1 MGDNLEERLKSH
13 ARAFEGLMSLIPAKE
28 YYGKDESITSTQW
41 QKRGKKQT
49 LEERQAA
56 KRAKLDPASHKSAK
70 DVMDENALKRKREL
84 EGEAE
89 AEISEPES
97 SDLDMDITKEKPLEG
112 LKSKA
117 KKQKTQ
123 PVEPEAAEDE
133 EIGETRALSKS
144 EAKAAAK
151 AEKRREKRKE
161 KQERNKQKLEAKKN
175 KKTAFQDLAAAEE
188 PKENKEDD
196 DTEEEDDDAAAD
208 DMEHADDDVEALDV
222 SGLVEEGQ
230 STAPS
235 TAANSN
241 SSTASVA
248 SAGSSASSVPPS
260 TQEAS
265 QKKTKKP
272 YTIDPQSHENFRA
285 RLNAKLEAMRAAR
298 KADGPDGRPA
308 RNRAELIEARR
319 KKEAERKAAKK
330 ALRQEAKEDEARRQA
345 EEQLARIR
353 GGSGSP
359 SIFPARSPEAE
370 RNFNFG
376 NVAWDG
382 QHLDSNLSGFLQ
394 SRKKKGKSDAKT
406 ALEAA
411 QKKQARI
418 NALDEDKR
426 KDIQEKE
433 LWLAAKKRAQGE
445 KVFDDV
451 GLLKKSLKRQQKQK
465 DKSTQEW
472 KERITN
478 VEQSK
483 AAKQKKREENLK
495 KRKEEKGQK
504 KGGKKKVKKPGKKV
518 KRPGFEGTF
527 KAR

>member
-1 MGDNLEERLKSH
+1 MHFFAPFAPL
-13 ARAFEGLMSLIPAKE
+13 PA
-28 YYGKDESITSTQW
+28 DSCLQTQW
-41 QKRGKKQT
+41 QKKGKKQT

-84 EGEAE
+84 EGEVEVSE
-89 AEISEPES
+89 ADS

-112 LKSKA
+112 IKSKA

-123 PVEPEAAEDE
+123 PAEPEVEEDDEAA
-133 EIGETRALSKS
+133 ETRALSKA
-144 EAKAAAK
+144 EAKAEAK

-161 KQERNKQKLEAKKN
+161 KQAKNKQKQEAKKAQ
-175 KKTAFQDLAAAEE
+175 KTAFTGLATTDKTKE
-188 PKENKEDD
+188 PQSEG
-196 DTEEEDDDAAAD
+196 EEEDQ
-208 DMEHADDDVEALDV
+208 EEEGDDDDDDDIEHPDDRIQALDV

-235 TAANSN
+235 TTANSN

-248 SAGSSASSVPPS
+248 SAASSTSSMPQSSEEVPS
-260 TQEAS
+260 
-265 QKKTKKP
+265 KKAKKP

-308 RNRAELIEARR
+308 RNRAELIETRR

-330 ALRQEAKEDEARRQA
+330 AQRQEAKEDEARQQA

-359 SIFPARSPEAE
+359 SIFPARSPETE

-376 NVAWDG
+376 KIAWDG
-382 QHLDSNLSGFLQ
+382 QQLDSNLSGFLEN
-394 SRKKKGKSDAKT
+394 RKKKGKSDAKT

-418 NALDEDKR
+418 TAFDEDKR
-426 KDIQEKE
+426 KDIQEKD

-451 GLLKKSLKRQQKQK
+451 NLLKKSLKRQQKQK
-465 DKSTQEW
+465 DKSKQEW
-472 KERITN
+472 KERLTN
-478 VEQSK
+478 VDQGK

-504 KGGKKKVKKPGKKV
+504 GKKKAVKKPGKKV

-527 KAR
+527 KSR